1 MVQYLRRSW
10 TLPRCKAVH
19 STSLTC
25 SCACAQWRNLL
36 QTYAAGVRPADADRD
51 AFWNVGGAYHAAL
64 LEAEMRAALRGNVA
78 AIAAANAA
86 HAVLIAALQ

>member
-1 MVQYLRRSW
+1 M
-10 TLPRCKAVH
+10 
-19 STSLTC
+19 
-25 SCACAQWRNLL
+25 
-36 QTYAAGVRPADADRD
+36 RPADRD

-78 AIAAANAA
+78 AVAAANAA

>member
-1 MVQYLRRSW
+1 M
-10 TLPRCKAVH
+10 
-19 STSLTC
+19 
-25 SCACAQWRNLL
+25 
-36 QTYAAGVRPADADRD
+36 RPPDADRD